1 MLLLLSLLA
10 LAMGPLVYR
19 MAGGHPRGLSF
30 LDGFNLTAITGLVL
44 LAVVPE
50 AVRLREWAAP
60 LFALAGFLG
69 LGVAERFLRSPQGG
83 LHRVAILLGAVV
95 IALHSVTDGAA
106 LATSSALVPSVPGG
120 RSEGHLLPLAVL
132 LHQIP
137 VGMTVWWLLRRIGL
151 PVVLVAF
158 ALMAAATITGYFA
171 GGALLATL
179 SVREVEWF
187 QAFVGGSLLHV
198 VYHRIEPGH
207 HCTEHHAVSGRA
219 ELAGGGVALLVL
231 GLLVLV

>member
-1 MLLLLSLLA
+1 MLLLVSLLA
-10 LAMGPLVYR
+10 LAIGPLVYR
-19 MAGGHPRGLSF
+19 VAGGHPRMLSF

-50 AVRLREWAAP
+50 AVRHREWAAP
-60 LFALAGFLG
+60 LFAVAGFLG
-69 LGVAERFLRSPQGG
+69 PGMAERFLRSPQGG
-83 LHRVAILLGAVV
+83 LHRVALLLGAVV
-95 IALHSVTDGAA
+95 ISLHSVTDGAA
-106 LATSSALVPSVPGG
+106 LATSGNASGEIADGQ
-120 RSEGHLLPLAVL
+120 LLPLAVL
-132 LHQIP
+132 LHQVP

-151 PVVLVAF
+151 VIVLLAF
-158 ALMAAATITGYFA
+158 ALMAAATIGGYFA
-171 GGALLATL
+171 GGAMLSML

-207 HCTEHHAVSGRA
+207 HCTEGHALSRRA
-219 ELAGGGVALLVL
+219 EWAGGGVALLLL

>member
-1 MLLLLSLLA
+1 MLLLVSLLA
-10 LAMGPLVYR
+10 LAVGPLVYR
-19 MAGGHPRGLSF
+19 VAGGHPRMLSF

-50 AVRLREWAAP
+50 AVRHREWATP
-60 LFALAGFLG
+60 LFAVAGFLG
-69 LGVAERFLRSPQGG
+69 PGMAERFLRSPHGG
-83 LHRVAILLGAVV
+83 LHRIALLLGAVV
-95 IALHSVTDGAA
+95 ISLHSVTDGAA
-106 LATSSALVPSVPGG
+106 LATSGTASGEVAA
-120 RSEGHLLPLAVL
+120 GHLLPLAVL
-132 LHQIP
+132 LHQVP

-151 PVVLVAF
+151 VIVLLAF
-158 ALMAAATITGYFA
+158 ALMAAATIGGYFA
-171 GGALLATL
+171 GGAMLATL

-207 HCTEHHAVSGRA
+207 HCTEGHALSRRA
-219 ELAGGGVALLVL
+219 EWAGGGVALLLL